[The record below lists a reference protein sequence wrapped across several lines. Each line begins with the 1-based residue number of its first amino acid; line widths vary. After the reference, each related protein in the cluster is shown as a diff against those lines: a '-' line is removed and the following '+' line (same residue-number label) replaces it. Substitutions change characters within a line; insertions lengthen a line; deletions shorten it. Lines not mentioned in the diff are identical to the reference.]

1 MTAIGELTV
10 VPVRSGSMS
19 DQIAAAIEA
28 LDAFDVDYE
37 VHAMGTVFESETA
50 SELFAAASAV
60 HDAVD
65 EERVITTL
73 RVDDKRTARRTASE
87 KVASVERQLSSRG
100 AVDE

>member
-10 VPVRSGSMS
+10 VPVRTGSTS
-19 DQIAAAIEA
+19 EQIAAAIEA
-28 LDAFDVDYE
+28 LEEFDVEYE

-50 SELFAAASAV
+50 SELFAAASAA

-73 RVDDKRTARRTASE
+73 RVDDKRTALTAASE
-87 KVASVERQLSSRG
+87 KVASVERRLASRG